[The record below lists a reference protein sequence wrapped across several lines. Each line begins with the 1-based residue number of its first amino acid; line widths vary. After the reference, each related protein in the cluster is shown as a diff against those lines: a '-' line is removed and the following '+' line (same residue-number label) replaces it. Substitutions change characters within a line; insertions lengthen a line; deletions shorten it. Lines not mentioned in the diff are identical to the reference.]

1 MKTALFTEFSVAKA
15 LLVQMAGTFLLCGL
29 MIAYFCESLYAL
41 TACIAAM
48 MPFMMLFILSA
59 YDAQNGWERFR
70 ACLPTSRAAL
80 VTSRYVLVCAATA
93 GACLAGCLLAFAI
106 GAAAP
111 NLAFLGELGASLAEN
126 AAHPEL
132 IVASSI
138 LGACLIML
146 IVCIM
151 MPLILRFGMSTAM
164 RIAPMIMVMLI
175 PAGSALMPQFADQ
188 PLFLQHAITWAQANI
203 APSLALAVAATLALY
218 AISCA
223 VAIFLYRN
231 KEL

>member
-1 MKTALFTEFSVAKA
+1 MKTALLTEFSTAKA
-15 LLVQMAGTFLLCGL
+15 LLVQMAGTFLLCSLIIG
-29 MIAYFCESLYAL
+29 YFCESLYAL
-41 TACIAAM
+41 AACMAAM
-48 MPFMMLFILSA
+48 APFMMLFTLSA

-70 ACLPTSRAAL
+70 ACLPLSRTAFVVSRYAL
-80 VTSRYVLVCAATA
+80 VCIATA
-93 GACLAGCLLAFAI
+93 GACLLGCVLAFAL
-106 GAAAP
+106 GFAAP
-111 NLAFLGELGASLAEN
+111 NLAFLGELGASLAED

-132 IVASSI
+132 IAASGI
-138 LGACLIML
+138 LGACLIMV

-175 PAGSALMPQFADQ
+175 PAGSALMPQFVDQ
-188 PLFLQHAITWAQANI
+188 PIFLQHVLTWAQANM
-203 APSLALAVAATLALY
+203 APALLLVVAATFALY

-223 VAIFLYRN
+223 VAILLYRA